1 MRTRTKFVLLI
12 IIACALSIFIYES
25 IENVQPVKTSEDI
38 LVHQENLE
46 KEFKTT
52 EDNTIDNPKIVVN
65 PYEIS
70 PLTALIMFETKDLT
84 APTVKV
90 MGKDENTTYEKTFMP
105 NKKHILPIYG
115 LYPDKNNEVI
125 ITLNGKDYTF
135 HIQTEPLP
143 DDFVLPTDVTANKE
157 ELDNELY
164 FVTPSSSGYT
174 AAYDVNGDVRWYLT
188 ENMIW
193 DVQRLQNGNIMLS
206 SNRLINPPYYT
217 TGLVEM
223 DLLGKIYY
231 EYVLPGG
238 YHHDVFELEN
248 GNLLVASDDFESGT
262 VEDYVVEI
270 ERDTGNIVKTID
282 LKEILP
288 TDHGG
293 NQMATDYDWFH
304 NNAVWYDR
312 ETNSITLSGRHKD
325 AVVNIDYNSLE
336 INWIIGSPDGWN
348 KKYQKYFLT
357 PTNDDFEWQ
366 WAQHASMILPNGDVF
381 IFDNG
386 NNRSKTKKGS
396 IDASDNY
403 SRGVIYRVNKVD
415 HTITQVWQYG
425 KERGSDYYSPY
436 ISDVDYLDENH
447 YLIHSGGVNTVD
459 GKPGNEPAG
468 LENSDSLNSYTTE
481 IKNDEVIFE
490 MNLPTNLYRAEK
502 MNLYANNVFKLGVG
516 KRLGSMG
523 ETKKDGTTKSVLF
536 SRKMDKEYKSHE
548 IQITKESD
556 RLVVTGTFKKGDQVE
571 IILDSIFDK
580 KAYLLRV
587 SKHPYTAMCVD
598 VFNEEEKKNGI
609 TVTKYIN
616 SENIHGKKYIYIK
629 INGKIYNTNQYVIF

>member
-174 AAYDVNGDVRWYLT
+174 AAYDVNEDVRWYLT

-386 NNRSKTKKGS
+386 NNRSKTKEGS
-396 IDASDNY
+396 IAASDNY